1 MVLDMKLQ
9 RELRRAASRIDN
21 DPWEHPPLEMVAA
34 LAKELFGEEGT
45 TLKMSK
51 LFRVNQSTAYRWL
64 SVADD
69 SSSRIPWANWCLML
83 IWSGY
88 LDADSLNQNR

>member
-1 MVLDMKLQ
+1 MVLDMKVQ
-9 RELRRAASRIDN
+9 RDLRRAAARIDN
-21 DPWEHPPLEMVAA
+21 DPWEHPKLELVSA
-34 LAKELFGEEGT
+34 LAKELFGDEGT

-69 SSSRIPWANWCLML
+69 SASRIPWANWCLML

-88 LDADSLNQNR
+88 LDGDSFIRDR